1 MNLLEKFE
9 QQQMAKLLEGKTIP
23 DFRPGDTVK
32 VNVKVVEGNRTRL
45 QAFEGVCIARAG
57 GGINQNFTVYKVAYG
72 DIVERVFQLFSPLV
86 ESITVLRRGSVRRAK
101 LYYLRDLSGKASR
114 IEDRTN
120 RMKHINVTVGKKA
133 PKTQPSAA

>member
-9 QQQMAKLLEGKTIP
+9 QQHMTKLLEGKTIP
-23 DFRPGDTVK
+23 DFRPGDTLR

-57 GGINQNFTVYKVAYG
+57 GGINQNFSMYKVAYG

-86 ESITVLRRGSVRRAK
+86 ESITVLRRGRVRRAK
-101 LYYLRDLSGKASR
+101 LYYLRDLSGKAAR
-114 IEDRTN
+114 IEDRSN
-120 RMKHINVTVGKKA
+120 RMKYINASAKPAKTKA
-133 PKTQPSAA
+133 SPA

>member
-86 ESITVLRRGSVRRAK
+86 ESIAVLRRGSVRRAK

-120 RMKHINVTVGKKA
+120 RMKRINVTAGKKTA
-133 PKTQPSAA
+133 KVQPSAA